1 MEEGAVVLEVEEQQ
15 GPQAEELELV
25 GQVRVVEFPMWIG
38 ERMLLNQGHGTRML
52 VSDDALFVDSF
63 IAGR

>member
-1 MEEGAVVLEVEEQQ
+1 VEEGVVPEVEERQEV
-15 GPQAEELELV
+15 QAEELELV

-38 ERMLLNQGHGTRML
+38 ERMLLSQGHGTRML

-63 IAGR
+63 MAGR